1 MYCDE
6 VTPRLINGF
15 IFQCIELKLPSSCK
29 YVIIALLCIRAQSRI
44 ICVHNLFVLQLP

>member
-15 IFQCIELKLPSSCK
+15 IFQCIELKLPSSC
-29 YVIIALLCIRAQSRI
+29 LLLLF
-44 ICVHNLFVLQLP
+44 CVSVPNPG